1 MGVEDADL
9 GGYFS
14 FFIFYFSFFIF
25 LHLRFAMRFEI

>member
-14 FFIFYFSFFIF
+14 FSIFHFSFFRFYFSF
-25 LHLRFAMRFEI
+25 EICDAI